1 MHILK
6 IVRNIPNILT
16 IFRIL
21 LIPVFV
27 WQMITGNT
35 LVAGVILLVSG
46 VTDVMDGILARR
58 LGWVTNL
65 GKVLDP
71 IADKITL
78 FAVCIVLL
86 IVMRNYWIFFTIL
99 IFKET
104 LHVVMGYI
112 MLRRN
117 VEFTGARWFGK
128 IATATFYIT
137 MIIIVIWPGI
147 FTWLAVSL
155 LALSAVLSL
164 IAAFLYM
171 PTFIRSFKVRKNEL

>member
-1 MHILK
+1 MRFA
-6 IVRNIPNILT
+6 RNIPNILT
-16 IFRIL
+16 AFRIL
-21 LIPVFV
+21 LIPVFI
-27 WQMITGNT
+27 WQMMTGNT

-46 VTDVMDGILARR
+46 ITDVLDGILARK
-58 LGWVTNL
+58 LNWVTNL

-71 IADKITL
+71 VADKITL

-86 IVMRNYWIFFTIL
+86 VVMRYYWIFFAIL

-128 IATATFYIT
+128 IATATFFIT
-137 MIIIVIWPGI
+137 MIIIVLWQGI
-147 FTWLAVSL
+147 FPWLAVSL
-155 LALSAVLSL
+155 LTLSAGLSL
-164 IAAFLYM
+164 SAALFYI
-171 PTFIRSFKVRKNEL
+171 PTFVRSFKIRGGDRNI